1 MSASLGIRMT
11 RLSKTADRLPAGLFF
26 EDFTLGRSFE
36 SFGRTLTDA
45 DLVLFAGLSG
55 DFNPVHM
62 DQETAQ
68 ATPFRGRVAH
78 GMLVQSIA
86 TGLAVQ
92 MGLFHGTLV
101 ALASMEIAWKTP
113 ARVGDTI
120 RVILEVADVDSKPKS
135 KRGTIEFQVQV
146 KKADDTVLV
155 ESRWQT
161 VVSRRPKSTN

>member
-1 MSASLGIRMT
+1 MPRP
-11 RLSKTADRLPAGLFF
+11 SKTTGRLPAGLFY

-55 DFNPVHM
+55 DFNPVHL

-92 MGLFHGTLV
+92 MGIFHGTLV

-120 RVILEVADVDSKPKS
+120 RVIMEVADVDSNPKS
-135 KRGTIEFQVQV
+135 RRGTVEFQVQV
-146 KKADDTVLV
+146 IKADDTVLV